1 MSKPTLIVAPG
12 AWYPP
17 TALDPLIAKLTSHGY
32 ICKTVAF
39 PSVQKSAEVK
49 GLIADINAVRGL
61 VEPAVNAGQD
71 VIVISHSWSGLP
83 EGGGTK
89 LIFISA
95 FLPDIGHIL
104 IGAFGGY
111 IQWVGNGTVMAD
123 KQFTL
128 FFHDVPDSTEWV
140 TRLRPHAWATKNS
153 PATADAYVDISL
165 LHICC
170 GARIETEK
178 VKTAHITWLVVPD
191 HIAASDRNN
200 AGKKI

>member
-39 PSVQKSAEVK
+39 PSVQQSVEVK

-61 VEPAVNAGQD
+61 VEPAVNASQD

-83 EGGGTK
+83 TGTK

-104 IGAFGGY
+104 IGAFGG
-111 IQWVGNGTVMAD
+111 
-123 KQFTL
+123 
-128 FFHDVPDSTEWV
+128 VPPDW
-140 TRLRPHAWATKNS
+140 LHPHAWATKNS
-153 PATADAYVDISL
+153 PATADGYVDISL

-170 GARIETEK
+170 GARIEAK

-191 HIAASDRNN
+191 QIAASDRNN